1 MKRTDLIRSKVL
13 VICIKQGQE
22 RFVVVIGVVDTLLL
36 LVKNANDRSHVEQ
49 HCGCLQGQDGC

>member
-1 MKRTDLIRSKVL
+1 MKRTGLMRSKVL

-22 RFVVVIGVVDTLLL
+22 RFVVIGVVDTLLL